1 MSAFKLFLMQL
12 KVSFGLSALRW
23 YSKHD
28 RKKFFG
34 ALGML
39 ALIIASLSPLVF
51 FNYKLTESVFVV
63 GLKLGQPE
71 IVLATGM
78 MTASMMVLF
87 FGMMLVFSM
96 FFYAADLPLLVPL
109 PLKPGT
115 ILGAK
120 FAVIVAYEYL
130 TIAPFLLPA
139 LWVFG
144 RGAAPG
150 FFYWLAAPLVFLLTP
165 LIPISLATLFILSL
179 MSLTNLSKKKEAIR
193 VIAMVLFLLLI
204 LGLNY
209 FLTGLPEGEE
219 MAYVEALMTE
229 NEGLLR
235 QMTALYPPAHFA
247 VRALCLKGLQSL
259 SAFVYFLL
267 INAAGLALVY
277 FAGQKLFYRGLVGSS
292 EVSPGQALSEE
303 VLAKRLQKKRPAA
316 LAIAGREI
324 KYLLRTPVYFFN
336 SLLLLILV
344 PVIILIPLAK
354 GGLHGELVTY
364 LRGELPAIL
373 KIGALAGFIA
383 MMALF
388 TPASS
393 STFSREGAMFWLSKV
408 IPVSAKVQVQ
418 GKILYSLLISFLSI
432 PVIILI
438 NLLFLSLEPLMLF
451 LAVILGVAASLPAIL
466 ISLFID
472 LLRPYLSWDNPQK
485 AIKQNLNVVF
495 SMLAAGLVEVLIFG
509 AGGLF
514 YWLTEDNLAA
524 LLATFLTAL
533 GLGAL
538 FYILLLHL
546 APRRYS
552 NLEI

>member
-1 MSAFKLFLMQL
+1 MSVFKLFLMQV

-23 YSKHD
+23 YFKHD

-34 ALGML
+34 ALGMP
-39 ALIIASLSPLVF
+39 ALIIVSFGPLVF
-51 FNYKLTESVFVV
+51 FYYKLMEGIFVV

-71 IVLATGM
+71 IVLAAGVM
-78 MTASMMVLF
+78 AASTMVLF
-87 FGMMLVFSM
+87 FGLMLVFSM

-144 RGAAPG
+144 QKAAPG
-150 FFYWLAAPLVFLLTP
+150 FFYWALAPVVFLLTP

-193 VIAMVLFLLLI
+193 VVAMVLFLLLI
-204 LGLNY
+204 FGFNY
-209 FLTGLPEGEE
+209 FVTGLPEGEE
-219 MAYVEALMTE
+219 MAYLETLMLK
-229 NEGLLR
+229 NEGLLEHI
-235 QMTALYPPAHFA
+235 TAFYPPAHFA
-247 VRALCLKGLQSL
+247 VKALCLKGYESM

-267 INAAGLALVY
+267 INTAGLILVF
-277 FAGQKLFYRGLVGSS
+277 FASQKLFYRGLMGSS
-292 EVSPGQALSEE
+292 DVSRGQVLSAEI
-303 VLAKRLQKKRPAA
+303 LAKKLQKKAPVAV
-316 LAIAGREI
+316 AIARREI

-344 PVIILIPLAK
+344 PVIMLIPLIK
-354 GGLHGELVTY
+354 GGLTGDLAIY
-364 LRGELPAIL
+364 LQSGLPDIL
-373 KIGALAGFIA
+373 KIGALAGFMA

-393 STFSREGAMFWLSKV
+393 STFSREGPMFWLSKV
-408 IPVSAKVQVQ
+408 IPANSKVQVH

-432 PVIILI
+432 PVTVLI
-438 NLLFLSLEPLMLF
+438 SLLVLNLKPLLLF
-451 LAVILGVAASLPAIL
+451 LAVILGIAASLPAIMV
-466 ISLFID
+466 SLFID

-495 SMLAAGLVEVLIFG
+495 AMLAGGLVEMLNFG
-509 AGGLF
+509 AGGF
-514 YWLTEDNLAA
+514 VYWLTGASFSA
-524 LLATFLTAL
+524 LLVSFLTAL
-533 GLGAL
+533 CLGAL
-538 FYILLLHL
+538 FYILLLRL
-546 APRRYS
+546 AQHRYL
-552 NLEI
+552 NLEL